1 MGCVN
6 VKENNMPKE
15 ITKYRGKVNIAYRK
29 GKNIVKKSTHNNGLP
44 DMAMLFAKAIT
55 GTMNYDTDIPRLL
68 DIGYVVPN
76 TESVAN
82 EGDSGVWMS
91 ILNNPVAIG
100 GRQFKFDTALRN
112 WVGILTT
119 TVFAQDLN
127 SPLLPE
133 VIENMNNGIYVL
145 KLRLCSYTKKN
156 RKYFAEVTVDEDFLT
171 GLRDSTSAI
180 ITWYAELLYD
190 EENSFNIIRG
200 IVTTVPNELPET
212 EE

>member
-1 MGCVN
+1 MIERIFKFEPSDV
-6 VKENNMPKE
+6 
-15 ITKYRGKVNIAYRK
+15 GKF
-29 GKNIVKKSTHNNGLP
+29 IVIKLRYEQHMFWGS
-44 DMAMLFAKAIT
+44 LF
-55 GTMNYDTDIPRLL
+55 GTQL
-68 DIGYVVPN
+68 
-76 TESVAN
+76 
-82 EGDSGVWMS
+82 
-91 ILNNPVAIG
+91 AIG